1 MPLFEKMKGKKEITD
16 PFLLTALH
24 REELVLDLQEE
35 EEEEVMEEVVEEEAV
50 GPQVDGAVEEKPK
63 DPMEDLPLLKVEEEG
78 VEE

>member
-16 PFLLTALH
+16 SFLLTALH
-24 REELVLDLQEE
+24 REELVLDLQE

>member
-35 EEEEVMEEVVEEEAV
+35 EEEVMEEVVEEEAV
-50 GPQVDGAVEEKPK
+50 GPQVDRAVEEKPK